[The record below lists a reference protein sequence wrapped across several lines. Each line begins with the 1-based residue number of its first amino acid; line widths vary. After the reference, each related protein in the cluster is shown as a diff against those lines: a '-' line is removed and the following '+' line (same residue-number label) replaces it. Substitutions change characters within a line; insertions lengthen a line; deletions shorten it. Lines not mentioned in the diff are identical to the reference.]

1 MPLLPD
7 HLRCQIRIRPTK
19 RLRQIPS
26 LEPILRQP
34 KIRDLCMPLIIQHHI
49 LRLQIPKDHPSGVQ
63 MVDGKD
69 DFRDVE
75 LGFLLRE
82 DLLAFEVG

>member
-1 MPLLPD
+1 MIEGRHPLKHLIKQHPHQIPVQTHIMPLLPD

-34 KIRDLCMPLIIQHHI
+34 KISDLCMPLIIQHHI
-49 LRLQIPKDHPSGVQ
+49 LRLQIPKDHPSGV
-63 MVDGKD
+63 
-69 DFRDVE
+69 
-75 LGFLLRE
+75 
-82 DLLAFEVG
+82 